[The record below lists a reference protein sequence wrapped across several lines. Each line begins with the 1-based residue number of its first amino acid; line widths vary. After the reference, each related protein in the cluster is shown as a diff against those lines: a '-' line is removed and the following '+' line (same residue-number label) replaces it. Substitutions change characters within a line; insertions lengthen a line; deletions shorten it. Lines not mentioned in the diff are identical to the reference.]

1 MKKQNNTGRSKARDS
16 SLEVEPVQTI
26 ESDVITA
33 EISES
38 QPMEIG
44 QDNTLI
50 SEQEDTQSAPE
61 MSRIQR
67 YWIGAML
74 VFADCAIQESPDGV
88 FHVLARNFEHTGAL
102 SWWLWKIGHGEMT
115 RYVKGK
121 DIVDAVRKIAYEL
134 HRILKSE
141 VGRPAPRF

>member
-61 MSRIQR
+61 MSRIQSTGSGPCWFFQTAPFR
-67 YWIGAML
+67 KALRGFSTCWLGILNIPAHFHGGCGKL
-74 VFADCAIQESPDGV
+74 VTE
-88 FHVLARNFEHTGAL
+88 
-102 SWWLWKIGHGEMT
+102 K
-115 RYVKGK
+115 
-121 DIVDAVRKIAYEL
+121 
-134 HRILKSE
+134 
-141 VGRPAPRF
+141 